1 MGQIQIFNLNELIQK
16 NNASVF
22 IETGTLHGEGVVHAM
37 KYGFKRIIS
46 IEIIPEVA
54 EVARR
59 KFANYP
65 HVEII
70 TGHST
75 DVLKE
80 ILPTI
85 DENILFWL
93 DAHFPGCDANVKTYD
108 EIKKLKYDINLPL
121 EGELD
126 LISERAGKYRD
137 AMICDDL
144 WIYEDLTLTNN
155 RMPDFDKHCAAHNH
169 NITLEEVNPGRDL
182 SILQEKF
189 GKTHEFMKVYK
200 QQGFVIVYPK

>member
-1 MGQIQIFNLNELIQK
+1 MGNINIFNLNEIIEK

-22 IETGTLHGEGVVHAM
+22 IETGTLYGEGVEHAL
-37 KYGFKRIIS
+37 KYNFKKIIS

-54 EVARR
+54 EKARQ
-59 KFANYP
+59 KFAN
-65 HVEII
+65 HSNVKII

-93 DAHFPGCDANVKTYD
+93 DAHFPGCDAHMKTYV
-108 EIKKLKYDINLPL
+108 EIKQMDYNLNLPL
-121 EGELD
+121 EDEIN
-126 LISERAGKYRD
+126 LISERVGKYQD

-144 WIYEDLTLTNN
+144 WIYEDVTQGNLT
-155 RMPDFDKHCAAHNH
+155 DFNTHCERHNH
-169 NITLEEVNPGRDL
+169 NIKLDEVNPGKDL
-182 SILQEKF
+182 TFLYDKF
-189 GKTHEFMKVYK
+189 GNTHEFKKVYK
-200 QQGFVIVYPK
+200 HQGFVIVYPKL